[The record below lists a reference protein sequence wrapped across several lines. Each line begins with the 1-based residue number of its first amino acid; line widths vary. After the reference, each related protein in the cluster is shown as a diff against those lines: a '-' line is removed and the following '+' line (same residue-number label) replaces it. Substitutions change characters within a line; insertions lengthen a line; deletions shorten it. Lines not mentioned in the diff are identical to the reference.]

1 MKLPLHTAVVYPF
14 LFFFG
19 LPLLSV
25 AQEDDY
31 FDWLDDQL
39 AQEYGLTGGTYLLAN
54 TEAAILNQS
63 FATQGVQKEIISVEG
78 QPFTQGVRLTTMD
91 RLANFWER
99 SIQFNIN
106 TPIAEGDALL
116 VVAWIRGISGERGR
130 GFVNHNFELGEAPF
144 TNLGNQRM
152 APAGEW
158 QQLLIPYEATL
169 DLPRSWYKV
178 NLGFQAQQ
186 VEMGGVVVLNF
197 GESLSVDQLP
207 ASTHHL
213 EYAGR
218 APDAP
223 WRASAQTRIEEY
235 RMAPFEVEV
244 KDQMGNPLPDAEV
257 SLRMQ
262 QHEFGFGT
270 VVALFTWLQNSAD
283 AQTYRDK
290 IMNLTGDGRTFNTIV
305 LENAMKWEFWEND
318 NWPGTQTQTVDLVN
332 TLRNAGMQVRGHN
345 LIWPGFQW
353 LPDDIGSNQNNA
365 DYVRQRI
372 EDHIRDIMAREG
384 FQGQLSEWDI
394 LNEPVHLTDL
404 RDVFGTE
411 DIYAEWFNLARQ
423 LDPNARQYINE
434 YDIIVNQASNITL
447 QEQYLQ
453 LIQDIE
459 ADGAT
464 IDGIGMQGHFNT
476 TMTAPETVLDLLDEF
491 AELGKKISITE
502 YDTRNIPDTLAA
514 DYMRDFL
521 TAIFSHPSVENFLM
535 WGIYDPIHWLDDAPM
550 FRADWSLKPAGEQ
563 FIDLV
568 FNQWWT
574 NTDGQTD
581 ASGQWSERAF
591 LGTYE
596 VMVTAGGQT
605 ITETVQLTP
614 DMDPVEI
621 VVDLTTSTEDLSTHS
636 SLLVHN
642 LYPNPTR
649 DQVQLTYQLRQGG
662 HVDLFLTDA
671 LGRTV
676 HQQQIQHPGA
686 GRYNESVD
694 LSDLPAGTYWLR
706 LATDE
711 GTVTQPI
718 FRL

>member
-1 MKLPLHTAVVYPF
+1 MTLPLRTEAVYPF
-14 LFFFG
+14 LFFLC
-19 LPLLSV
+19 LPILSW
-25 AQEDDY
+25 AQGDDY

-39 AQEYGLTGGTYLLAN
+39 AQEYGLTGGTYLLAD

-99 SIQFNIN
+99 SIQFNIS

-158 QQLLIPYEATL
+158 QQVIIPYQATL
-169 DLPRSWYKV
+169 DMPRSWYKV

-186 VEMGGVVVLNF
+186 VEMGGIAVLNF

-213 EYAGR
+213 DYAGR

-223 WRASAQTRIEEY
+223 WRVAAQHRIEEY
-235 RMAPFEVEV
+235 RMAPLEVAV
-244 KDQMGNPLPDAEV
+244 TDQMGNPLADAEV

-270 VVALFTWLQNSAD
+270 VVALFTWLQNSPD
-283 AQTYRDK
+283 AQIYRDK
-290 IMNLTGDGRTFNTIV
+290 ILNLTGDGRTFNTVV
-305 LENAMKWEFWEND
+305 LENAMKWEFWENP
-318 NWPGTQTQTVDLVN
+318 NWPGTQTQTVDLVQ
-332 TLRNAGMQVRGHN
+332 TLRGAGMNVRGHN
-345 LIWPGFQW
+345 LIWSGFQW
-353 LPDDIGSNQNNA
+353 LPDDIQNNQ
-365 DYVRQRI
+365 DNPTYIRQRI
-372 EDHIRDIMAREG
+372 EDHIEGIMTREG
-384 FQGQLSEWDI
+384 FQGEIAEWDI

-404 RDVFGTE
+404 SNVFGTE

-423 LDPNARQYINE
+423 YDPNAKQYINE
-434 YDIIVNQASNITL
+434 YDIIVNQASNLTL

-453 LIQDIE
+453 LIRDIE

-491 AELGKKISITE
+491 GELGKKISITE

-574 NTDGQTD
+574 NADGQTD
-581 ASGQWSERAF
+581 ADGQFSERAF

-605 ITETVQLTP
+605 ITETIELTA

-621 VVDLTTSTEDLSTHS
+621 VVDLTTSTENPDAPV
-636 SLLVHN
+636 LLIHN
-642 LYPNPTR
+642 LYPNPTH
-649 DQVQLTYQLRQGG
+649 DQVQLTYQLRHGG
-662 HVDLFLTDA
+662 KVDIQVTDA
-671 LGRTV
+671 LGRSV
-676 HQQQIQHPGA
+676 YQQQQQQPGA
-686 GRYNESVD
+686 GRYNEFVD

-711 GTVTQPI
+711 GIVTQPI
-718 FRL
+718 YRL